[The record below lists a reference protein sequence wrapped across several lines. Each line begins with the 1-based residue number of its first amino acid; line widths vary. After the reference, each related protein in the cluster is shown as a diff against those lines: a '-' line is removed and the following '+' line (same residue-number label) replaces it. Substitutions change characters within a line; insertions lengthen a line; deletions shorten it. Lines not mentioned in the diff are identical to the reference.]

1 MTSWN
6 PHNPCSVGEL
16 ALPAQFQPVVWWIHC
31 HTTTGHPMAW
41 IHLPAELVLSLGCE
55 VEQGEEVELWHF
67 GPLSL
72 TRPMSEAE
80 RAEWEADYD
89 PTPW

>member
-1 MTSWN
+1 
-6 PHNPCSVGEL
+6 
-16 ALPAQFQPVVWWIHC
+16 
-31 HTTTGHPMAW
+31 MAW
-41 IHLPAELVLSLGCE
+41 IHLPAELVLSWGCE

>member
-1 MTSWN
+1 
-6 PHNPCSVGEL
+6 
-16 ALPAQFQPVVWWIHC
+16 
-31 HTTTGHPMAW
+31 MAW
-41 IHLPAELVLSLGCE
+41 IHLPAELVLSWGCE

-80 RAEWEADYD
+80 RPEWEADYD